1 MTNIFMLLM
10 ILMLVVAF
18 LIAIFCLMTR
28 TKGIILWGCGGFVA
42 IGFLIYTAGYLSAGV
57 GIGGAI
63 LATLRGI
70 VSTARMFAFNEDFDQ
85 LASLPGTEWLTQSI
99 GMQILFWLAH
109 VSAVIIIQVAL
120 LSLFGKRLMDEFR
133 LRFGWHREV
142 FVIYGGDK
150 SRKSPLDDKNALML
164 GENIVTHDNPKRRP
178 SSQRLVVFLVNEDDQ
193 VRAITE
199 KARHFGG
206 IVKVLDRNHDLMYHL
221 KKMGLGKSEN
231 NRTSV
236 NVIFMSNCMSAADD
250 SYRIVEFAKE
260 NNVEPERLEL
270 YGFVSTEWGRE
281 KIEKITQDKEG
292 KNRKYPYT
300 IHIVNELEIISRKL
314 IEKHP
319 PFKCPGLNL
328 SDGKASRNFNVMILG
343 FSDVGQSVFLRLMM
357 NGQFVGS
364 KMQAIIVDKEMDNLF
379 SCFQYRIPALAH
391 SCKVEPRNF
400 DVQCDEFYKLL
411 KQNKELDYVV
421 IALGDDDLNKQMAR
435 DIVRH
440 YEQEETL
447 VHPYIAVYEENGGL
461 HRDSVEDKVFTFGCR
476 EEIYKESVI
485 LREEVDRMGKVVHQ
499 VYDSAMDEKTPW
511 HKLEWFYQE
520 SSRAAASYIPTMLH
534 LAGLTEE
541 DALTADSLAN
551 ESDLK
556 EVLARTEKLRWD
568 AFHVAMGYRRM
579 SIQLMNQRYE
589 MSKNFKRP
597 KDIERPEISGN
608 PENPEKPGTSKGSKG
623 CLEFARKDS
632 KARLHACL
640 VVWDELDEV
649 SKAYRKLAQ
658 EAGDIREQSRDFKD
672 NDRKIVENIPR
683 FLRAAREMKG

>member
-1 MTNIFMLLM
+1 MTNVFVLLM
-10 ILMLVVAF
+10 ILMFVVAF

-28 TKGIILWGCGGFVA
+28 AKGVILWSCGIFVA
-42 IGFLIYTAGYLSAGV
+42 IGFLIYTAGHLSAGV

-85 LASLPGTEWLTQSI
+85 LASLPGTQWLTQSI
-99 GMQILFWLAH
+99 GMQVLFWLAH

-164 GENIVTHDNPKRRP
+164 GENIVTHDDPKRRP
-178 SSQRLVVFLVNEDDQ
+178 SPQRLVVFLVNEDDE

-206 IVKVLDRNHDLMYHL
+206 IVKVLDRNHDLLYCL
-221 KKMGLGKSEN
+221 NKIGLGKPKD
-231 NRTSV
+231 NRKV
-236 NVIFMSNCMSAADD
+236 FHVIFMSKCMSAADD
-250 SYRIVEFAKE
+250 SYGIVEFAKE
-260 NNVEPERLEL
+260 KNVKQENLEL
-270 YGFVSTEWGRE
+270 YVFVSTEWGRE
-281 KIEKITQDKEG
+281 KIEKITQDKVDDE
-292 KNRKYPYT
+292 RKYPYD
-300 IHIVNELEIISRKL
+300 IHIVNEMEIISRKL

-319 PFKCPGLNL
+319 PFKCPGLKC
-328 SDGKASRNFNVMILG
+328 SGGKVSRNFSVMILG

-379 SCFQYRIPALAH
+379 SCFQYRTPALAH
-391 SCKVEPRNF
+391 SCNVKPLNF
-400 DVQCDEFYKLL
+400 DVQCDQFYELL
-411 KQNKELDYVV
+411 KENNELDYVV
-421 IALGDDDLNKQMAR
+421 IALGDDDLNKQVAR
-435 DIVRH
+435 DIARH
-440 YEQEETL
+440 YEQEDAL
-447 VHPYIAVYEENGGL
+447 AHPYIAVYEKEGGL
-461 HRDSVEDKVFTFGCR
+461 HRESKGDKVFTFGCR

-541 DALTADSLAN
+541 EALTADSLTD
-551 ESDLK
+551 ESELK
-556 EVLARTEKLRWD
+556 EMLARTEKLRWD

-579 SIQLMNQRYE
+579 SIELMNQRYE
-589 MSKNFKRP
+589 MSKSFKNTKEP
-597 KDIERPEISGN
+597 KGY
-608 PENPEKPGTSKGSKG
+608 
-623 CLEFARKDS
+623 LEFARKDS

-658 EAGDIREQSRDFKD
+658 EAGDIREQSRDFKN

-683 FLRAAREMKG
+683 FLRAARDMKE